1 MALRR
6 EAARTSVGVTL
17 ELRSMPGRGESWGRK
32 ERSRRKAACCWRHQG
47 RRLLDSLRVR
57 MRVVLVS
64 YRPKCLGCDFLNKVI

>member
-6 EAARTSVGVTL
+6 EAARTSV
-17 ELRSMPGRGESWGRK
+17 RSHVGAEVDARKGRVGGRK

-47 RRLLDSLRVR
+47 RRLLDSPRVR